1 MTGQPIE
8 PYEAVGHTL
17 SVEARYATGETHGVG
32 RVIAYCDFPTF
43 VIERPDGSRF
53 SWRAD
58 MTYAL
63 EDETPDIAAATAR
76 AQAAIHQQ
84 LDTKETN

>member
-1 MTGQPIE
+1 MSGPE
-8 PYEAVGHTL
+8 PVAPSEAVGQQQA
-17 SVEARYATGETHGVG
+17 VEARCMSGKTHGVG
-32 RVIAYCDFPTF
+32 QVVAYYDVPTYVIQ
-43 VIERPDGSRF
+43 RPDGSRF

-63 EDETPDIAAATAR
+63 ADESADIAAATAR

-84 LDTKETN
+84 LDNA

>member
-1 MTGQPIE
+1 MSGHEPID
-8 PYEAVGHTL
+8 PSEAVGQQRA
-17 SVEARYATGETHGVG
+17 VEARCVSGETHGVG
-32 RVIAYCDFPTF
+32 RVVAYCDAPTY

-63 EDETPDIAAATAR
+63 ADESADIAAATAR

-84 LDTKETN
+84 LDNA

>member
-1 MTGQPIE
+1 MNAEPID
-8 PYEAVGHTL
+8 PYEAVDRAL
-17 SVEARYATGETHGVG
+17 AVEARCTTGKTHGVG

-43 VIERPDGSRF
+43 VIERPDGTRF

-84 LDTKETN
+84 LDNA

>member
-1 MTGQPIE
+1 MSGPEPID
-8 PYEAVGHTL
+8 PYEALDGEHA
-17 SVEARYATGETHGVG
+17 VEARYATGETHSVG
-32 RVIAYCDFPTF
+32 RVVSYCDSPTF
-43 VIERPDGSRF
+43 VIERLDGSRF

-63 EDETPDIAAATAR
+63 GDETPDIAAATTR

-84 LDTKETN
+84 LDNA

>member
-1 MTGQPIE
+1 MTGPID
-8 PYEAVGHTL
+8 PCEAVDRRQT
-17 SVEARYATGETHGVG
+17 VEARYLTGETHGVG
-32 RVIAYCDFPTF
+32 RVVAYYDLPTF
-43 VIERPDGSRF
+43 VIERPDGTRF

-63 EDETPDIAAATAR
+63 GDETPDIVAATAR

-84 LDTKETN
+84 LDNA

>member
-1 MTGQPIE
+1 MTGPID
-8 PYEAVGHTL
+8 PCEAVDRRQA
-17 SVEARYATGETHGVG
+17 VEARYTTGETHGVG
-32 RVIAYCDFPTF
+32 RVVAYYDLPTF
-43 VIERPDGSRF
+43 VIERADGTRF

-63 EDETPDIAAATAR
+63 GDESADIAAATAR

-84 LDTKETN
+84 LDNA